1 MVATIQSG
9 NVCLMNLSNIDL
21 NLFVVFD
28 AIYSEANLTR
38 AGEIIGIT
46 QPAVSNSLSRLRT
59 MFDDPLF
66 VRTAKGMTPTPV
78 ARNIVGPVRQALTLM
93 RSSVQNSDS
102 FCAETSNKLFRLSMT
117 DLAETTA
124 LPGLFKILRKQ
135 APNIDVESYVVKR
148 RDMAREL
155 AAGSLDLAIDAPLV
169 ADPHVRHTSL
179 IEDQL
184 VCVVRKD
191 HHEINGSLSME
202 QYLSL
207 NHLHVSTRKR
217 GLGHVDLE
225 LGKMGLRRR
234 IGLRTRYYLMTPEI
248 LEQTDLVLTVQLR
261 FATQITRRFNLK
273 YYPLPFEVPAIE
285 SHLFWHE
292 SADQDPANKWMR
304 GMLQSIYTRQVVW
317 A

>member
-1 MVATIQSG
+1 
-9 NVCLMNLSNIDL
+9 MNLSKIDL

-66 VRTAKGMTPTPV
+66 IRTAKGMTPTPV

-93 RSSVQNSDS
+93 RSSVQDSDS
-102 FCAETSNKLFRLSMT
+102 FDAETSNKLYRLSMS
-117 DLAETTA
+117 DLAEMTA
-124 LPGLFKILRKQ
+124 LPTLFKILGNQ
-135 APNIDVESYVVKR
+135 APGIDIESYVVKR
-148 RDMAREL
+148 RDMARDL
-155 AAGSLDLAIDAPLV
+155 ASGNLDLAIDAPLIT
-169 ADPHVRHTSL
+169 DPHVKHTSL
-179 IEDQL
+179 INDRL
-184 VCVVRKD
+184 VCVARSD
-191 HHEINGSLSME
+191 HDEINGSLSLE

-234 IGLRTRYYLMTPEI
+234 IGLRTRHYLMTPEI
-248 LEQTDLVLTVQLR
+248 LEQTNLALTVQSR
-261 FATQITRRFNLK
+261 FAIQITQRFNLQ
-273 YYPLPFEVPAIE
+273 YLPLPFDVPALE
-285 SHLFWHE
+285 THLFWHE
-292 SADQDPANKWMR
+292 SADQDPANRWMR
-304 GMLQSIYTRQVVW
+304 KILQSIYSHHGNIAKPLTH
-317 A
+317 

>member
-1 MVATIQSG
+1 
-9 NVCLMNLSNIDL
+9 MNLSKIDL

-28 AIYSEANLTR
+28 AIYAEANLTR

-59 MFDDPLF
+59 LFDDPLF

-78 ARNIVGPVRQALTLM
+78 ARNIIGPVRQALTLM
-93 RSSVQNSDS
+93 RSSLQDSDS
-102 FCAETSNKLFRLSMT
+102 FCAETSNKLYRLSMT
-117 DLAETTA
+117 DLAEMTA

-135 APNIDVESYVVKR
+135 APNINVESYVVRR

-155 AAGSLDLAIDAPLV
+155 ASGNLDLAIDAPLV
-169 ADPHVRHTSL
+169 TDPHVCHTSL
-179 IEDQL
+179 IKDQL
-184 VCVVRKD
+184 VCVVRSD
-191 HHEINGSLSME
+191 HEITGSLSID
-202 QYLSL
+202 QYLAL

-234 IGLRTRYYLMTPEI
+234 IGLRTRYYLMTPDI
-248 LEQTDLVLTVQLR
+248 LEQTDLALTVQLR
-261 FATQITRRFNLK
+261 FAAQIAARFNLR
-273 YYPLPFEVPAIE
+273 YFELPFEVPPLE

-292 SADQDPANKWMR
+292 SADQDPANRWMR
-304 GMLQSIYTRQVVW
+304 EMLQSIYTHHGSIAYQ
-317 A
+317 